1 MLSGVA
7 RVLAPGGTLL
17 IGLSNRW
24 FPPKVTR
31 LWTHLHEFERVGMV
45 LEHLFRDGSFRDLG
59 TLSVRGWPRPLE
71 DRHSGRM
78 RTSDPVYVISAVKRS

>member
-1 MLSGVA
+1 MA

-31 LWTHLHEFERVGMV
+31 LWTHLHGFERVGMV
-45 LEHLFRDGSFRDLG
+45 LEHLFRDGSFQDFG
-59 TLSVRGWPRPLE
+59 TLSVRGWPRPIG

-78 RTSDPVYVISAVKRS
+78 RVSDPVYVISAVKKS